1 MNKLDQIIESGFF
14 YLYIGSLISSD
25 TIVNK
30 ETCEKSLE
38 KIEQLE
44 KCLETSTLADNKIKH
59 VIQDA
64 KVIVLKDLEKF

>member
-14 YLYIGSLISSD
+14 YLYIGSLISAD

-30 ETCEKSLE
+30 ETCEESLA

-44 KCLETSTLADNKIKH
+44 ECLETSTLADDKIKH
-59 VIQDA
+59 LILSA
-64 KVIVLKDLEKF
+64 KVIALKDLEKF